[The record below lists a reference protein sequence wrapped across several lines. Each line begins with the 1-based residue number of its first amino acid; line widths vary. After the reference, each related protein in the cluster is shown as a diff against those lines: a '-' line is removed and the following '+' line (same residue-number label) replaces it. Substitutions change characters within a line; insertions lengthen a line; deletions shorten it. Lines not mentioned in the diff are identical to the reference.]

1 MMCCSTCAGHRA
13 TSTRK
18 EDEVTKSDAHTEKS
32 PSTAPARRPS
42 SRTGKAQ
49 LRESIIAI
57 AIDLFSQ
64 KGYAKTTLAEVAR
77 KAGIEPSSLY
87 YYFPSKSSLI
97 EAIFTSD
104 DHVPS
109 LEELNRFSRNRAEQI
124 YALIVHDTVHKCEL
138 PFDFIEMEAIAK
150 DEPQHFTSFFEYYR
164 EFYRRLVEVIEAGVT
179 EGEFSPCEADERA
192 VTILSINEGLQH
204 HFHAKVRGELLLEVS
219 GYTVRNHTPEEIG
232 HMSALSIVPS
242 LMAHPANFSQT
253 ARNGMRLYYRLEEQR
268 RRAQ

>member
-1 MMCCSTCAGHRA
+1 MRGPSA
-13 TSTRK
+13 TSTRR
-18 EDEVTKSDAHTEKS
+18 EDGMTKPTRTDTAS
-32 PSTAPARRPS
+32 PTSPARRPS
-42 SRTGKAQ
+42 ARAGKTKP
-49 LRESIIAI
+49 RESIIAI

-87 YYFPSKSSLI
+87 YYFPSKSSLL

-104 DHVPS
+104 DHVPP
-109 LEELNRFSRNRAEQI
+109 LEELTRFSRSRTEQL

-150 DEPQHFTSFFEYYR
+150 DEPKHFTSFFEYYQA
-164 EFYRRLVEVIEAGVT
+164 FYCRLVEVIEAGVA

-232 HMSALSIVPS
+232 HMSAASIVPS
-242 LMAHPANFSQT
+242 LMAHPASFGQA
-253 ARNGMRLYYRLEEQR
+253 ARNGMRLYYRLEEER
-268 RRAQ
+268 RSNRG

>member
-1 MMCCSTCAGHRA
+1 M
-13 TSTRK
+13 
-18 EDEVTKSDAHTEKS
+18 TKSNTRADRS
-32 PSTAPARRPS
+32 SSVAPARHS
-42 SRTGKAQ
+42 ASRAGKAK

-104 DHVPS
+104 DHVPP
-109 LEELNRFSRNRAEQI
+109 LEELDRFSHSRAEQL
-124 YALIVHDTVHKCEL
+124 YALIVHDTAHKCEL
-138 PFDFIEMEAIAK
+138 PFDFIEMEAIAN
-150 DEPQHFTSFFEYYR
+150 DEPRHFTSFFKYYR
-164 EFYRRLVEVIEAGVT
+164 EFYRRLVDVIEAGVA

-204 HFHAKVRGELLLEVS
+204 HFHAKVRGELLLEAS

-232 HMSALSIVPS
+232 RMSALSIVPS

-268 RRAQ
+268 RSSRA